1 MLNLVNMII
10 TKILN
15 QIVNIK
21 IVSLR
26 VNSHFPL
33 HINHV

>member
-1 MLNLVNMII
+1 MLSLVNIII

-15 QIVNIK
+15 QVANIK

-26 VNSHFPL
+26 VKSHFPL